1 MNRFRFPSLRT
12 LLLVSFAM
20 VMLPLILALWSALY
34 SIEKMSGLSQQVVYQ
49 SVQMTQGS
57 RMVLEHLI
65 AMERSAKQYLVLE
78 DSSFWDTYKRNRE
91 TFVIAMK
98 ELLEAGGAYPDLEK
112 RLRKLEGYEFD
123 LYAMLLEPELDN
135 RAKLVAA
142 DQFGYL
148 RGLADEV
155 WQLSITLVGKS
166 LQQLELQSQQARQQT
181 VRNLM
186 ILLPVAAVLLVF
198 FVYLIIRP
206 IRQLEAAIRRLGD
219 RHFEEPIEVQ
229 GPKDLEILGQALDW
243 MRTRLRMLEA
253 EKQRFMR
260 NISHELKTP
269 LANIHEGV
277 ELLHDRVVG
286 ELNTEQDE
294 IVQIITGNTTKL
306 YKMIEDLIRYSQMQ
320 QVEENLRP
328 QVINMALLV
337 QEVIEEYTDRL
348 KINDIRIKSQLDPV
362 EILGFPAF
370 LRTMVDNLI
379 SNAVKYS
386 PPGSQIQIDLYRKGD
401 TLQFEVRDQ
410 GPGIPPEE
418 RKRIFDALFLG
429 KMGRRLGIEGTG
441 LGLAIVNESVMMH
454 RGKIEVLD
462 APFGKGAF
470 FRVILPLKGVFR

>member
-1 MNRFRFPSLRT
+1 
-12 LLLVSFAM
+12 M

-34 SIEKMSGLSQQVVYQ
+34 SIEKMSGMSQQVVYQ

-78 DSSFWDTYKRNRE
+78 DPSFWENYKRNRD
-91 TFVIAMK
+91 TFVLAMK
-98 ELLEAGGAYPDLEK
+98 ELLDAGETHPELEK
-112 RLRKLEGYEFD
+112 KLRKLEGYEFD
-123 LYAMLLEPELDN
+123 LFAMLLEPGLDN
-135 RAKLVAA
+135 QSKLAAA

-148 RGLADEV
+148 RELAEDV
-155 WQLSITLVGKS
+155 WQLSITLIGKS
-166 LQQLELQSQQARQQT
+166 LQQLEWQSQQARRQT
-181 VRNLM
+181 LRNLM
-186 ILLPVAAVLLVF
+186 ILLPVAAVLLGF

-219 RHFEEPIEVQ
+219 RHFDEPIEVQ

-286 ELNTEQDE
+286 ELNTEQNE
-294 IVQIITGNTTKL
+294 IVRIIAGNTTKL
-306 YKMIEDLIRYSQMQ
+306 YRMIEDLIRYSQMQ

-348 KINDIRIKSQLDPV
+348 KINNIQIKSRLDPV
-362 EILGFPAF
+362 EILGFPEF

-386 PPGSQIQIDLYRKGD
+386 PPGSQIRIYLYRKGGG
-401 TLQFEVRDQ
+401 LHFEVCDQ

-418 RKRIFDALFLG
+418 RKRVFDALFLG
-429 KMGRRLGIEGTG
+429 RVGRRLGIEGTG

-454 RGKIEVLD
+454 RGKVEVLD
-462 APFGKGAF
+462 SPFGKGAF
-470 FRVILPLKGVFR
+470 FRVTLPLNGVFK